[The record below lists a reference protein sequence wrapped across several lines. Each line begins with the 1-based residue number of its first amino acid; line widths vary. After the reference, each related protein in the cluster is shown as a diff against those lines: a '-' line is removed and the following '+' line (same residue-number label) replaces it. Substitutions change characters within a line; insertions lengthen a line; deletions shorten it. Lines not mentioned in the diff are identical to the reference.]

1 MPALLEVILRQSLLI
16 TGKIDLSGSCQN
28 EKPDVLSG
36 NKMPKPS
43 GPAVTCWRYKY
54 SSGWMVPTWR
64 MRIRTV
70 TVAVPWARQDSR
82 LTKSGKLKLHASIR
96 INLTFPLDNIF
107 REALIKAGKG
117 EVSSQKRRK
126 CQGKERIEGRNPW
139 NSYTSQLKGRKSP
152 MRVGVNRPLWQ
163 AYTDLR
169 WRRARVIG

>member
-107 REALIKAGKG
+107 RTTDMTPTLRAQMGGHQPLICLNDQGGSVMDCSEDVTGTLRAQEHGHQPLVIKVLSGENADEKG
-117 EVSSQKRRK
+117 
-126 CQGKERIEGRNPW
+126 P
-139 NSYTSQLKGRKSP
+139 
-152 MRVGVNRPLWQ
+152 
-163 AYTDLR
+163 
-169 WRRARVIG
+169 

>member
-1 MPALLEVILRQSLLI
+1 MTQIILA
-16 TGKIDLSGSCQN
+16 
-28 EKPDVLSG
+28 E
-36 NKMPKPS
+36 
-43 GPAVTCWRYKY
+43 
-54 SSGWMVPTWR
+54 
-64 MRIRTV
+64 IRTH
-70 TVAVPWARQDSR
+70 TQAVAVDEAAVADR
-82 LTKSGKLKLHASIR
+82 LRRKSAEYDELYFSGIRHEIAKLNRRIQELEGLTAKLYEDKYNGTISESVFTVLMGKNEQER
-96 INLTFPLDNIF
+96 ISK
-107 REALIKAGKG
+107 EALIKAGKG

>member
-1 MPALLEVILRQSLLI
+1 MKNIEQILKESRKREFHNEVFASLEKVVERLCDTICSLSNQVISSI
-16 TGKIDLSGSCQN
+16 SGRDWII
-28 EKPDVLSG
+28 K
-36 NKMPKPS
+36 
-43 GPAVTCWRYKY
+43 
-54 SSGWMVPTWR
+54 
-64 MRIRTV
+64 
-70 TVAVPWARQDSR
+70 
-82 LTKSGKLKLHASIR
+82 
-96 INLTFPLDNIF
+96 
-107 REALIKAGKG
+107 EALIKAGKG